1 MLRSIM
7 ENMKQQLNSHGGL
20 ELLREE
26 KIKNSSQ
33 NQPFGDIPKEM
44 IISKTNNGILAGYA
58 EELAETYAQKSDLM
72 EKKSKGQFFT
82 QREIGLFM
90 VRMFNVNKLSFNV
103 LDPGAGIG
111 MLSAAFCERLLNS
124 EKTYSVSL
132 DAYETDAKLIPYLDK
147 TLGKC
152 RVVLEEKGHLFQY
165 KIIEKDFILNNP
177 NYLNKKTLFGTES
190 QPIYYDYIISNPP
203 YYKLNK
209 NSPYTQIM
217 SEFVSGQPNIYSF
230 FMALSLEMLKDAGQ
244 MVFITPRS
252 FCSGLYFKR
261 FRKWLLE
268 HGNINNIH
276 VFESRKDV
284 FTKEKVLQENVI
296 MRLTPKK
303 KGKEQKHTFITKSRN
318 SLFHNINELKIDYD
332 DIFHRR
338 NGDVFIKVPSSKV
351 DIKVQRII
359 NSWKYTP
366 RNLGLKVSTG
376 PVVSFRATKFL
387 SVEFKDNKST
397 VPLLWMHNLK
407 EMDVVWPIHN
417 LKKEPAIKADEESK
431 VLLVPT
437 NNYVLVKRFSS
448 KEQRKRVHAGVLLKS
463 KMKFERIGIEN
474 HLNYIYKYSG
484 SLSVEEAYGIAGVLN
499 TSIIDIFFRMLN
511 GSTQVNAVDIENLPF
526 PSLENIQSIGK
537 TIIKAKPAVGQELD
551 KLVIGILRIDPQIL
565 QDLKEAYNQ
574 NGKN

>member
-1 MLRSIM
+1 M
-7 ENMKQQLNSHGGL
+7 NSQGSLG
-20 ELLREE
+20 LLREE
-26 KIKNSSQ
+26 KIKLDSRNKSL
-33 NQPFGDIPKEM
+33 GDTSKEM
-44 IISKTNNGILAGYA
+44 AISRANNGILTGYA
-58 EELAETYAQKSDLM
+58 EELVEAYTQRSDLN
-72 EKKSKGQFFT
+72 ERKSRGQFFT
-82 QREIGLFM
+82 QKEIGLFM
-90 VRMFNVNKLSFNV
+90 AGMFDINKTSFNV

-124 EKTYSVSL
+124 QKIHNISL
-132 DAYETDAKLIPYLDK
+132 DAYETDTKLIPYLEK
-147 TLGKC
+147 TLRKC
-152 RVVLEEKGHLFQY
+152 KATLEERGHVFKY

-177 NYLNKKTLFGTES
+177 NYLNKKTLFGTAS

-230 FMALSLEMLKDAGQ
+230 FMALSLEMLKDDGQ

-252 FCSGLYFKR
+252 FFSGLYFKR
-261 FRKWLLE
+261 FRKWLLD

-276 VFESRKDV
+276 VFESRKEV
-284 FTKEKVLQENVI
+284 FRKEKVLQENVI
-296 MRLTPKK
+296 IGLTPKK
-303 KGKEQKHTFITKSRN
+303 KGKEQEHVLITKSRN
-318 SLFHNINELKIDYD
+318 SLFHDINELTIDYE
-332 DIFHRR
+332 DIFHRK

-359 NSWKYTP
+359 NSWKYT
-366 RNLGLKVSTG
+366 LKDLYLKVSTG

-387 SVEFKDNKST
+387 SAEFKDNTSM

-407 EMDVVWPIHN
+407 EMDAVWPIHN
-417 LKKEPAIKADEESK
+417 FKKEPAIKANEESK

-448 KEQRKRVHAGVLLKS
+448 KEQKKRVHAGVLLKS

-484 SLSVEEAYGIAGVLN
+484 SLSVEEAYGVAGVLN

-526 PSLENIQSIGK
+526 PSLENIQLIGK
-537 TIIKAKPAVGQELD
+537 AIIKAKPAIGQELD
-551 KLVIGILRIDPQIL
+551 KLVIGILRIDPHIL

>member
-1 MLRSIM
+1 M
-7 ENMKQQLNSHGGL
+7 NSQGSL

-26 KIKNSSQ
+26 KKGFDARK
-33 NQPFGDIPKEM
+33 QPLGNMLKAH
-44 IISKTNNGILAGYA
+44 NGILTDYA
-58 EELAETYAQKSDLM
+58 EQLAETYTQKSDLK
-72 EKKSKGQFFT
+72 EKKPKGQFFT

-90 VRMFNVNKLSFNV
+90 AGLFNINKSSFAV

-124 EKTYSVSL
+124 HKTYNISL
-132 DAYETDAKLIPYLDK
+132 DAYETDAKLIPYLEK

-152 RVVLEEKGHLFQY
+152 KSVLEENGHVFTY
-165 KIIEKDFILNNP
+165 KIIEKDFISQNP
-177 NYLNKKTLFGTES
+177 NYLNKKTLFGIES
-190 QPIYYDYIISNPP
+190 QPIYYDFIISNPP

-209 NSPYTQIM
+209 NSSQAQIM

-230 FMALSLEMLKDAGQ
+230 FMALSLEMLKDDGQ

-261 FRKWLLE
+261 FRKWLLD

-284 FTKEKVLQENVI
+284 FTKEKILQENVI

-303 KGKEQKHTFITKSRN
+303 NEKEQRYTLITKSKN
-318 SLFHNINELKIDYD
+318 SLFNDINELKIDYD
-332 DIFHRR
+332 DIFHRK
-338 NGDVFIKVPSSKV
+338 NGDIFIKVPSSRI

-359 NSWKYTP
+359 NLWKYT
-366 RNLGLKVSTG
+366 LKDLCLKVSTG
-376 PVVSFRATKFL
+376 PVVSFRALKFL
-387 SVEFKDNKST
+387 SPEFKDNKSM
-397 VPLLWMHNLK
+397 VPLLWMHNIK
-407 EMDVVWPIHN
+407 EMDVVWPIPN
-417 LKKEPAIKADEESK
+417 FKKEAAIKVNEESK

-448 KEQRKRVHAGVLLKS
+448 KEQKKRVHAGVLLKS
-463 KMKFERIGIEN
+463 KMKFERLGIEN
-474 HLNYIYKYSG
+474 HLNYIYKYNG
-484 SLSVEEAYGIAGVLN
+484 LLSVEEVYGVAAVLD
-499 TSIIDIFFRMLN
+499 TSIMDLFFRMLN

-526 PSLENIQSIGK
+526 PSLDDIQSIGK
-537 TIIKAKPAVGQELD
+537 AVIKLKPAIGQELD
-551 KLVIGILRIDPQIL
+551 KLVIDILGINPQIL
-565 QDLKEAYNQ
+565 LDLKEVYNK

>member
-1 MLRSIM
+1 MNNQS
-7 ENMKQQLNSHGGL
+7 SL

-26 KIKNSSQ
+26 KIKIGSRTR
-33 NQPFGDIPKEM
+33 PLGDISREM
-44 IISKTNNGILAGYA
+44 TISKASNGVLTNYA
-58 EELAETYAQKSDLM
+58 DELAETYVQKGDLN
-72 EKKSKGQFFT
+72 ERKSRGQFFT
-82 QREIGLFM
+82 QKEIGLFM
-90 VRMFNVNKLSFNV
+90 AGMFDINKSSFNV

-124 EKTYSVSL
+124 QKNYSISL
-132 DAYETDAKLIPYLDK
+132 DAYETDAKLIPYLEK
-147 TLGKC
+147 TLKKC
-152 RVVLEEKGHLFQY
+152 KATLEEKGHVFKY
-165 KIIEKDFILNNP
+165 KISEKDFILNNP
-177 NYLNKKTLFGTES
+177 NYLNKKTLFGSTS
-190 QPIYYDYIISNPP
+190 PTIYYDYIISNPP

-209 NSPYTQIM
+209 NSSHSHIM
-217 SEFVSGQPNIYSF
+217 GEFVSGQPNIYSF
-230 FMALSLEMLKDAGQ
+230 FMALSLEMLKDDGQ

-261 FRKWLLE
+261 FRKWLLD

-303 KGKEQKHTFITKSRN
+303 KGKEQEHTLITKSKN
-318 SLFHNINELKIDYD
+318 SLFHDINELKIDYD
-332 DIFHRR
+332 DIFHRK

-359 NSWKYTP
+359 NSWKYT
-366 RNLGLKVSTG
+366 LKDLCLKVSTG

-387 SVEFKDNKST
+387 SPEFKDDKSM
-397 VPLLWMHNLK
+397 VPLLWMHNIK
-407 EMDVVWPIHN
+407 GMDAMWPIHN
-417 LKKEPAIKADEESK
+417 LKKEPAIKVSEGSK
-431 VLLVPT
+431 VLLVPI

-448 KEQRKRVHAGVLLKS
+448 KEQKKRVHAGVLLKS

-474 HLNYIYKYSG
+474 HLNYIYKYG
-484 SLSVEEAYGIAGVLN
+484 GLLSVEEAYGIAGVLN

-526 PSLENIQSIGK
+526 PSLEDIQAIGK
-537 TIIKAKPAVGQELD
+537 AIINSKPVIGQELD
-551 KLVIGILRIDPQIL
+551 KIVIDILKIDPQIL
-565 QDLKEAYNQ
+565 YDLKEAYNQ

>member
-1 MLRSIM
+1 M
-7 ENMKQQLNSHGGL
+7 NSQGSL

-26 KIKNSSQ
+26 KIKIRSQ
-33 NQPFGDIPKEM
+33 NQPLGDVSKKM
-44 IISKTNNGILAGYA
+44 IISKGNNGILTDYA
-58 EELAETYAQKSDLM
+58 EELAEAYTQNSDLK
-72 EKKSKGQFFT
+72 EKKSRGQFFT
-82 QREIGLFM
+82 QKEIGLFM
-90 VRMFNVNKLSFNV
+90 AGMFDINKSSFNV

-111 MLSAAFCERLLNS
+111 ILSAAFCERLFNLEETHS
-124 EKTYSVSL
+124 ISI
-132 DAYETDAKLIPYLDK
+132 DAYETDAKLLPYLDK
-147 TLGKC
+147 TLRKC
-152 RVVLEEKGHLFQY
+152 KIVLEERGHVLKY

-177 NYLNKKTLFGTES
+177 NYLNKKTLFGTAS

-217 SEFVSGQPNIYSF
+217 NEFVSGQPNIYSF
-230 FMALSLEMLKDAGQ
+230 FMALSLEMLKDDGQ

-261 FRKWLLE
+261 FRKWLLD

-303 KGKEQKHTFITKSRN
+303 KGKEQEHTLITKSKN
-318 SLFHNINELKIDYD
+318 SLFHDINELKIDYD
-332 DIFHRR
+332 DIFHRK

-359 NSWKYTP
+359 NSWKYT
-366 RNLGLKVSTG
+366 LKDLCLKVSTG

-387 SVEFKDNKST
+387 SPEFKDNKSM
-397 VPLLWMHNLK
+397 VPLLWMHNIK
-407 EMDVVWPIHN
+407 GMDVVWPIHN
-417 LKKEPAIKADEESK
+417 LRKEPAIKVSEGSK

-448 KEQRKRVHAGVLLKS
+448 KEQKKRVHAGVLLKS
-463 KMKFERIGIEN
+463 KIKFERIGIEN
-474 HLNYIYKYSG
+474 HLNYIYKYG
-484 SLSVEEAYGIAGVLN
+484 GLLSVEEAYGVAGVLN

-526 PSLENIQSIGK
+526 PSLESIQSIG
-537 TIIKAKPAVGQELD
+537 TAIIKSKPAIGQELD
-551 KLVIGILRIDPQIL
+551 KLIIDILGIDPQIL
-565 QDLKEAYNQ
+565 QDLKEAYSQ